1 MSVKSWTKE
10 NEPLVTFVAA
20 VLAIGAV
27 LWALLKFVFAPP
39 DLAITVQTVDLELPS
54 YRYRQLDEALNRDS
68 ARLSHSSGLA
78 MRQVRGFLRDTRN
91 FTQVTLTNS
100 SSESLA
106 NADLR
111 FQFVHDADGYAI
123 EGDALDLEERS
134 KLIDA
139 IRLDPSNGL
148 LTLRGI
154 PRIPPKST
162 IKLYIWGDIS
172 YAALFGS
179 DQVTVTYDGG
189 AGKLITERTI
199 RGLDAFIYDNSGLLV
214 IVILLL
220 NVGAWNLFLQRKGV
234 LGSSHSETHPP
245 EEHTHSE

>member
-10 NEPLVTFVAA
+10 NEPLVAFLAS
-20 VLAIGAV
+20 VLFIGTV

-39 DLAITVQTVDLELPS
+39 DLAITVQTVDLLLPS
-54 YRYRQLDEALNRDS
+54 YTYEQLAKALDRDS
-68 ARLSHSSGLA
+68 ARLSAPSGLA
-78 MRQVRGFLRDTRN
+78 MRQVRGFLRDTKN

-100 SSESLA
+100 SSKSLT

-111 FQFVHDADGYAI
+111 FHYVRDADGYAI

-134 KLIDA
+134 KLVEA

-179 DQVTVTYDGG
+179 EQVTVTYDGG
-189 AGKLITERTI
+189 AGELITERTI
-199 RGLDAFIYDNSGLLV
+199 RGLDAFIYNNSGLLV
-214 IVILLL
+214 IAILLF
-220 NVGAWNLFLQRKGV
+220 NVGAWNLFLQHKGV
-234 LGSSHSETHPP
+234 LGKATSSPVGSSPDP
-245 EEHTHSE
+245 G